1 MLRLEGLRVP
11 MDSGTLEADFILSPG
26 RRVALLGPSG
36 AGKSTLLDTIAG
48 FRAPSQGRIVWQG
61 RDLTQSGPNTR
72 PISILFQDG
81 NLFPHLT
88 LERNL
93 GLALHPGGRHPDAEA
108 SMRIEGALSRVGLE
122 GMADRKPGTLSGGQ
136 QGRAALA
143 RVLLMARP
151 VILLD
156 EPFAAL
162 GPALKHDMLDLVG
175 EVGDSLAALVV
186 MVTHDP
192 RDARDFADEVVLVAH
207 AKAYAPVETG
217 RFFGDP
223 PQAFRDYI
231 GAAG

>member
-1 MLRLEGLRVP
+1 MLRLEDLQVP
-11 MDSGTLEADFILSPG
+11 MDADALKADLVLPPG

-36 AGKSTLLDTIAG
+36 AGKSTLLDAIAG
-48 FRAPSQGRIVWQG
+48 FRETTQGRILWQD
-61 RDLTQSGPNTR
+61 RDLTHLR
-72 PISILFQDG
+72 PEARPVSILFQDS

-88 LERNL
+88 LARNL
-93 GLALHPGGRHPDAEA
+93 CLALHPDGRRPDDEA
-108 SMRIEGALSRVGLE
+108 RARIEGALRRVGLE

-162 GPALKHDMLDLVG
+162 GPALKREMLDLVR
-175 EVGDSLAALVV
+175 EVGESLAALVV

-192 RDARDFADEVVLVAH
+192 RDGAGWAQDVVLVAEGMAH
-207 AKAYAPVETG
+207 PPVPTE

-231 GAAG
+231 GTAD